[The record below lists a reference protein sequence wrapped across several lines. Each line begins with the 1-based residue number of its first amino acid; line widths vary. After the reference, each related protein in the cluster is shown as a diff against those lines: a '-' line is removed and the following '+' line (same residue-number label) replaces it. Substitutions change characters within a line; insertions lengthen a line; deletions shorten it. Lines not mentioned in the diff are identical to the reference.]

1 MTLFQTIVV
10 PALVLVSVLVFV
22 ETARRAVPWRT
33 GLLWTGVWL
42 TAAMFVAFPTATVVL
57 AKWLGIG
64 RGADLVLYAAAVAGL
79 GVSLYF
85 YGRYRRLEELL
96 TGVIR
101 REALRDARR
110 GHAERGEREAAAM
123 RDTSK

>member
-1 MTLFQTIVV
+1 
-10 PALVLVSVLVFV
+10 
-22 ETARRAVPWRT
+22 
-33 GLLWTGVWL
+33 
-42 TAAMFVAFPTATVVL
+42 VAFPTATVVL

-64 RGADLVLYAAAVAGL
+64 RGADLVLYAATVAGL

-110 GHAERGEREAAAM
+110 GHADRGEREAAAV
-123 RDTSK
+123 RDTSQ